1 MKKLLFIALFLVS
14 FTSFAQD
21 TFVRNYTSYINTK
34 NGVQEE
40 EQKTSVVVVFNADG
54 EKKILLKFST
64 GKVFT
69 LYQIGKLQNGKTDG
83 GYEYQGIEV
92 INENNAEEFYLQLF
106 DKDGILRL
114 IFDDENNIEF
124 YK

>member
-21 TFVRNYTSYINTK
+21 TFVRNYTSFINTK

-40 EQKTSVVVVFNADG
+40 EKEISVVVIFNADG
-54 EKKILLKFST
+54 ERKIVFKFAT

-69 LYQIGKLQNGKTDG
+69 LYQISELENGKTDG
-83 GYEYQGIEV
+83 DFEYQGIQV
-92 INENNAEEFYLQLF
+92 INQKNAEEFYLQLF
-106 DKDGILRL
+106 DKDNTLRL
-114 IFDDENNIEF
+114 IFDKENNIEF

>member
-1 MKKLLFIALFLVS
+1 MKKLFFIALFLVS